1 LVNTAVAPTI
11 FGIFAFSV
19 LLLPFPAWHSAVA
32 RSASD
37 FVILPTQEKPMKK
50 IQLAPA
56 GLLVC
61 SALIGAASFAQHG
74 SHSRTPYTGQEKRE
88 IKSLSPEEAEGYIQ
102 GRGLGLA
109 RAAELNSY
117 PGPMHVLELA
127 SELQLSPQQKAEAQ
141 RLRNTMHQAARAG
154 KLLVE
159 REKELNQMFQTGR
172 VTEDNLANAVREI
185 ARLQGEVRLVHLRAH
200 VRMKRVLT
208 AEQVVRYNRLRGYG

>member
-1 LVNTAVAPTI
+1 
-11 FGIFAFSV
+11 
-19 LLLPFPAWHSAVA
+19 
-32 RSASD
+32 
-37 FVILPTQEKPMKK
+37 
-50 IQLAPA
+50 
-56 GLLVC
+56 
-61 SALIGAASFAQHG
+61 
-74 SHSRTPYTGQEKRE
+74 
-88 IKSLSPEEAEGYIQ
+88 
-102 GRGLGLA
+102 
-109 RAAELNSY
+109 
-117 PGPMHVLELA
+117 MHVLELA